1 MNSKQLLIMHIGGGY
16 TPVYIVQNAHIT
28 TMEAPPD

>member
-16 TPVYIVQNAHIT
+16 SPACIVQIAHIT
-28 TMEAPPD
+28 AMEAPPD